1 MLGVVI
7 GVVYYLAV
15 FNLYKYAFKENKAK
29 KIFLFVSLLLSLVLL
44 YLGIA
49 LLDFNSNKEYLGG
62 TLIISDL
69 FIAEKLLN
77 KE

>member
-29 KIFLFVSLLLSLVLL
+29 KIFLFVSLLLSLVLM
-44 YLGIA
+44 YLGIV

>member
-1 MLGVVI
+1 MRLKRI
-7 GVVYYLAV
+7 
-15 FNLYKYAFKENKAK
+15 KQK
-29 KIFLFVSLLLSLVLL
+29 KIFLFVSLLLSLVLM

-77 KE
+77 KEYYDV